1 MAVTKSNENKGEDTM
16 SEEKGK
22 YEKMFENTRV
32 EEIELDKPFD
42 TKESEI
48 YVNMFSNPIIP
59 NISVGSQEK
68 YIG

>member
-1 MAVTKSNENKGEDTM
+1 M

-22 YEKMFENTRV
+22 YEKMFENIRV

-42 TKESEI
+42 TKESEQ
-48 YVNMFSNPIIP
+48 YANMFSNIIIP
-59 NISVGSQEK
+59 DISVGSQEK

>member
-1 MAVTKSNENKGEDTM
+1 MK
-16 SEEKGK
+16 
-22 YEKMFENTRV
+22 KMFENIRV

-42 TKESEI
+42 TNESEI

-68 YIG
+68 

>member
-1 MAVTKSNENKGEDTM
+1 M

-22 YEKMFENTRV
+22 YEKMFENTRA

-42 TKESEI
+42 IKESEQ
-48 YVNMFSNPIIP
+48 YANMFSNIIIP
-59 NISVGSQEK
+59 DISAGSQEK

>member
-1 MAVTKSNENKGEDTM
+1 MN
-16 SEEKGK
+16 EEKGK

-68 YIG
+68 

>member
-1 MAVTKSNENKGEDTM
+1 MKIKERIQL

-22 YEKMFENTRV
+22 YEKMFENIRV

-42 TKESEI
+42 TKESEQ
-48 YVNMFSNPIIP
+48 YANMFSNIIIP
-59 NISVGSQEK
+59 DISVGSQEK

>member
-1 MAVTKSNENKGEDTM
+1 MKVKERIQL

-48 YVNMFSNPIIP
+48 YVNMFSNPTIP
-59 NISVGSQEK
+59 NILVNFQEK
-68 YIG
+68 

>member
-1 MAVTKSNENKGEDTM
+1 MAVTKNNESKGEDTM

-32 EEIELDKPFD
+32 KEIELDKPD
-42 TKESEI
+42 TKESEQ
-48 YVNMFSNPIIP
+48 YANMFSNIIIP
-59 NISVGSQEK
+59 DISVGSQEK

>member
-1 MAVTKSNENKGEDTM
+1 M

-22 YEKMFENTRV
+22 YEKMFENIRV

-42 TKESEI
+42 TNESKQ
-48 YVNMFSNPIIP
+48 YTNMFSNPIIP
-59 NISVGSQEK
+59 DISVGSQEK